1 MRSWRRQV
9 NKLGIIDFYNAI
21 SCFLRIQYFKKF
33 GRFISV
39 DENDI
44 RTIPI
49 IIISFNQL
57 TYLKKLI
64 NFLQRADCIN
74 IIIIDNASTY
84 KPLLRYFEE
93 IKDQVT
99 IHKMK
104 YNYGHMVFWKSEELF
119 GLYGKGYYVVTDA
132 DIVPDDEC
140 PMDFLECFKNILD
153 RDSSLTK
160 VGFSLRID
168 NIPKSNLNKE
178 KVLEW
183 EDQFW
188 KIKDVNNNYV
198 ADIDT
203 TFALYK
209 PNNMNQINSNFYK
222 AIRTSYPYTA
232 IHGGWYI
239 DTKKLTPEQ
248 KYYMQTA
255 NHSSSWK
262 LNEDGEIDNPLYN

>member
-1 MRSWRRQV
+1 MLNWRRQV

-21 SCFLRIQYFKKF
+21 SCFLRIQYFKNF
-33 GRFISV
+33 RRYIRV

-64 NFLQRADCIN
+64 TFLQRANCTN
-74 IIIIDNASTY
+74 IIIIDNASTFE
-84 KPLLRYFEE
+84 PLLGYFEE
-93 IKDQVT
+93 LKDQVT

-104 YNYGHMVFWKSEELF
+104 KNYGHMVFWKSEELF
-119 GLYGKGYYVVTDA
+119 GLYGNGYYVVTDA
-132 DIVPDDEC
+132 DIVPDKEC
-140 PMDFLECFKNILD
+140 PMDFLEYFKEILD
-153 RDSSLTK
+153 RDRSLTK

-168 NIPKSNLNKE
+168 NIPESNLNKE
-178 KVLEW
+178 KVLNW
-183 EDQFW
+183 EEKFW
-188 KIKDVNNNYV
+188 KVKDVYSNYV

-209 PNNMNQINSNFYK
+209 PKNMDQINSNFYK
-222 AIRTSYPYTA
+222 AIRTSSPYTA
-232 IHGGWYI
+232 IHGGWYV
-239 DTKKLTPEQ
+239 DLNNLTPEQ
-248 KYYMQTA
+248 IYYMKTA

-262 LNEDGEIDNPLYN
+262 LNEDGEIENPLYN